1 MWVEVKGKN
10 LAQLTTTV
18 PSAFSTIC
26 QTRRAEHAKTREPD
40 GVLLFLFWQ
49 SLDVYTRVSADLH
62 TSTINHEPKS
72 KMIRPLKQK
81 YQYQLPQRSAGA
93 RR

>member
-1 MWVEVKGKN
+1 MNKSTPSRGFALYYQTQCLMWVEVKGKN

-62 TSTINHEPKS
+62 TSTINQSRK
-72 KMIRPLKQK
+72 
-81 YQYQLPQRSAGA
+81 
-93 RR
+93 